1 MEACKTLNHNE
12 YKKPYPTLGEIV
24 KGKNYDYVDYRIRL
38 NKKTYPKLSPKYWFK
53 EGVFA
58 GAFKVVNGEIVPLD
72 YDTYSLKEPVLESEE
87 WLQDNVTNGL
97 TIIVA
102 DMFVAERA

>member
-1 MEACKTLNHNE
+1 MKSRKTLSHNR
-12 YKKPYPTLGEIV
+12 YKKPYPTIEEIIS
-24 KGKNYDYVDYRIRL
+24 GKNYDYVDYRIRL
-38 NKKTYPKLSPKYWFK
+38 NKNNYPKLSPKYWFK

-72 YDTYSLKEPVLESEE
+72 YDTYSSKEPVLESEE

-102 DMFVAERA
+102 ER